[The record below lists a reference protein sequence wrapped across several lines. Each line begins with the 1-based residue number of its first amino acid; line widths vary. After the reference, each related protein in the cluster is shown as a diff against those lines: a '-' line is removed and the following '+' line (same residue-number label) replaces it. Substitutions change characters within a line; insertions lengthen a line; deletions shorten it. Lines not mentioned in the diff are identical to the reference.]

1 MGNNLEEKNKEMDE
15 SDPEYDNYKVIINE
29 ELKLYLNFIHD
40 IKTILTTNP
49 SYNIPSTKHFFLAP
63 RFWFEDWERRVE
75 TLIEENKITN
85 LSTKFLF
92 KNENKP
98 HKFFYELIPDN
109 LWYQFIRNNLYKIDH
124 NNRKEKRAVIGNN
137 ILIFPQKKEKIIE
150 IFFFEKEDDII
161 FTNLF
166 FEFGDNNVQYKEYLE
181 RLKTSPIEEIFGTIH
196 YNINESE
203 FNLPKLNI
211 TIYNKTRKISEKMKT
226 FFKKQY
232 ENIFGI
238 NSTSSKNAKNRYF
251 NNEKKII
258 VIDNYGGKKIN

>member
-49 SYNIPSTKHFFLAP
+49 NYNLPPTKHFFLAP
-63 RFWFEDWERRVE
+63 RFWFEDWERSLE

-124 NNRKEKRAVIGNN
+124 NNRKEKRAVISNN
-137 ILIFPQKKEKIIE
+137 MLIFDQENNIE
-150 IFFFEKEDDII
+150 IF
-161 FTNLF
+161 
-166 FEFGDNNVQYKEYLE
+166 
-181 RLKTSPIEEIFGTIH
+181 
-196 YNINESE
+196 
-203 FNLPKLNI
+203 
-211 TIYNKTRKISEKMKT
+211 
-226 FFKKQY
+226 
-232 ENIFGI
+232 
-238 NSTSSKNAKNRYF
+238 YF
-251 NNEKKII
+251 
-258 VIDNYGGKKIN
+258 